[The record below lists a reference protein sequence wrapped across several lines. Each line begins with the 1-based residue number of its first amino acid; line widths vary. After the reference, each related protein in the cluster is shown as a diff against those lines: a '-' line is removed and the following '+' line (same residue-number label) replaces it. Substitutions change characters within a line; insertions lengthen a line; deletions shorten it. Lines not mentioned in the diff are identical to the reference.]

1 MASSERLKN
10 ATSFKERMELLFE
23 LVYMGNKADFCRDAE
38 ISESLLSKWLNTSTT
53 PREKTIELIELKS
66 GWVKDWLYFGSS
78 KEYSRPN
85 SRARKRIE
93 AAYKLYDSYK
103 AEFHILNSLASK
115 PWGYSLNAIPNEVFE
130 QLGGERKYLSE
141 SKDVLPPQANE
152 AAPAATDALSET
164 ARALKA
170 QGDNLMPP
178 LEQIEEPVF
187 PRQHTLTIPY
197 YDIPV
202 NAGQAVP
209 LDIAPPT
216 LLVFDYVSYKNPNK
230 LFGVLVSGDSM
241 IGVGIVNRSR
251 LICERTEDVERAMDR
266 VVIACTQDG
275 TVVKL
280 LTRNQEGRPVLRS
293 DNPAK
298 DYPDIMVDET
308 VRIQAIVVKA
318 LNDI

>member
-1 MASSERLKN
+1 MNKSLHKVVTFRDRLLLIIDVAHAGTVADFARAN
-10 ATSFKERMELLFE
+10 ELFE
-23 LVYMGNKADFCRDAE
+23 STLSRYIKNDGGVRK
-38 ISESLLSKWLNTSTT
+38 STLLKVEAL
-53 PREKTIELIELKS
+53 S
-66 GWVKDWLYFGSS
+66 GWSAEWLLNGSL
-78 KEYSRPN
+78 PAI
-85 SRARKRIE
+85 SRADCPARTAVQTALKVAIARNDEAVAE
-93 AAYKLYDSYK
+93 AARYL
-103 AEFHILNSLASK
+103 
-115 PWGYSLNAIPNEVFE
+115 
-130 QLGGERKYLSE
+130 LG
-141 SKDVLPPQANE
+141 DVLPSQANA
-152 AAPAATDALSET
+152 AAPASTDTLSET

-187 PRQHTLTIPY
+187 PRQQTLTIPY